1 MHKIVVT
8 IENPDDASLFVKM
21 VERLTFVE
29 SVRME
34 GESKEYDWINPSR
47 PATDEEAEQMIAES
61 EAEYDAGLFIS
72 GDEARK
78 KTLEELAKWKKE
90 QKK

>member
-1 MHKIVVT
+1 MPKVVVN
-8 IENPDDASLFVKM
+8 IESPSDVELFVKI
-21 VERLTFVE
+21 VEHLTFVD
-29 SVRME
+29 SVRIE
-34 GESKEYDWINPSR
+34 DKEYDWINPSR

-78 KTLEELAKWKKE
+78 QTLDELAKWKKE